1 MCHNLNNLGNTRVPN
16 TKFQGRQSIGSGKE
30 YLFLGFYYIYSRRIS
45 PSVLIATS
53 SKLQVSRIGKKS
65 RISLYMGQVDSF
77 TSELL
82 ALER

>member
-1 MCHNLNNLGNTRVPN
+1 M
-16 TKFQGRQSIGSGKE
+16 
-30 YLFLGFYYIYSRRIS
+30 YLIPSFKVVSQLVLEKNIFFLGFYYIYSRRIS